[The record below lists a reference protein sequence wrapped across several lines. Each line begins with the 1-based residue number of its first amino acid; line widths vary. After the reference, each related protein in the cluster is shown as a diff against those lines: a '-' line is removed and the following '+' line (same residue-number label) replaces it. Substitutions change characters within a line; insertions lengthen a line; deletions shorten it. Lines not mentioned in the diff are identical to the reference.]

1 MPPMKM
7 VKGFDAA
14 QDLWSR
20 LGDLSGFEVMQN
32 DVLIA
37 VFVRPEEI
45 AIAGGKHKLLL
56 ADQTRDED
64 KNQGKAG
71 MVVMKGPLA
80 FVSDDNFD
88 FKGQDVHPG
97 EWVSIWVSDGR
108 KVVVNGV
115 LCRMV
120 EDRFI
125 RMKIP
130 SPDSV
135 F

>member
-7 VKGFDAA
+7 LASANPAK
-14 QDLWSR
+14 DLWDR
-20 LGDLSGFEVMQN
+20 LGSLKGFEVLHN

-37 VFVRPEEI
+37 VFVRPKEVQLK
-45 AIAGGKHKLLL
+45 GGKVLHL
-56 ADQTRDED
+56 ADQTIKEDEW
-64 KNQGKAG
+64 QGKAG
-71 MVVMKGPLA
+71 MVVLKGPQA
-80 FVSDDNFD
+80 FVSDESYD
-88 FKGQDVHPG
+88 FKGQDVKPG

-108 KVVVNGV
+108 KVMVNGV

-120 EDRFI
+120 EDRHI